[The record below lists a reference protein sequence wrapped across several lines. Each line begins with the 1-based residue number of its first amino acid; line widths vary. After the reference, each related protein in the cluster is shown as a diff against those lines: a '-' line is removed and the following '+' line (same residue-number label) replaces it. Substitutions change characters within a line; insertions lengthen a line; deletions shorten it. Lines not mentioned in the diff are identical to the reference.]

1 MNRPKLFAKRSN
13 HKLILAKRLIN
24 VGMRTN
30 NTMQRDSATT
40 AITSTGGRKN
50 LGTVLTR
57 SCMLQECA
65 RTATSIVTTRRK
77 DSTKIVELKVSST
90 PSSMITNS
98 KSRKARS

>member
-1 MNRPKLFAKRSN
+1 
-13 HKLILAKRLIN
+13 
-24 VGMRTN
+24 
-30 NTMQRDSATT
+30 MQRDSATT

-65 RTATSIVTTRRK
+65 RTATSIVTTGRK
-77 DSTKIVELKVSST
+77 DSTRIVELKVSST

-98 KSRKARS
+98 RSRKARS